1 MDFEQILKKWESQ
14 SNGSNTPRKEGM
26 AQAEHW
32 VESYSP
38 REEHLAEKEID
49 PIRPASEGRSIW
61 RRRPHQD
68 VLDLHGLTREESVR
82 ELAYFVQSMR
92 RRGLRKGLIIHGKGL
107 HSPDGAVLAPVVRDY
122 LESSS
127 EIGEF
132 RKATGKNGGS
142 GATWFI
148 LRHRSR

>member
-14 SNGSNTPRKEGM
+14 GNESDTSRKKRM
-26 AQAEHW
+26 AREEDW
-32 VESYSP
+32 LESYSP
-38 REEHLAEKEID
+38 REEHLAEKKQD
-49 PIRPASEGRSIW
+49 SSRPASEGRSIW
-61 RRRPHQD
+61 HRRPHQD
-68 VLDLHGLTREESVR
+68 VLDLHGLTREESMKA
-82 ELAYFVQSMR
+82 LDSFVQSMH
-92 RRGLRKGLIIHGKGL
+92 RRGFRKGLIIHGKGL
-107 HSPDGAVLAPVVRDY
+107 HSSDGAVLAPVVRDY

-132 RKATGKNGGS
+132 RKANRKDGGS